1 MGQNVFVTSQDV
13 VRAEVCVYGSKCS
26 CGVLVRVAN
35 SGNIGGNT
43 EIKIMI
49 FPKNNFIFF
58 SA

>member
-35 SGNIGGNT
+35 SGMHLWVRVLGFGVRVRV
-43 EIKIMI
+43 
-49 FPKNNFIFF
+49 
-58 SA
+58 